1 MFVSL
6 TLWWWIFLYLPGII
20 VQSLEA
26 QLDVRLVDTL
36 VYNESGS
43 IRSLSWR
50 QLNTTSYQ
58 LVAAS
63 LSQTQVWNH
72 VNDDGT
78 NRSQLWELE
87 RLLDFFVV
95 EPLYKSNETAVKA
108 VSFSPDGNWLAI
120 GKKLNA

>member
-87 RLLDFFVV
+87 RLLVFFVV

>member
-78 NRSQLWELE
+78 SRSQLWELE